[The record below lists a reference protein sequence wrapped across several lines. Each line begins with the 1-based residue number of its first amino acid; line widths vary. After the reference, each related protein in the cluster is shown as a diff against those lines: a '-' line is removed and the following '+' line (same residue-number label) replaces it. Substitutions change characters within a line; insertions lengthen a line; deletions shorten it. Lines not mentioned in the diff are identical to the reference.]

1 MHVALIALDRPNALE
16 VRKANREAHLAHV
29 RASGIVEQAGPFL
42 NAAGE
47 MIGSLLILNV
57 PDMAAAEAFAADD
70 PYAKAG
76 LFESVTLRPWN
87 RVIG

>member
-70 PYAKAG
+70 PYAKAD

>member
-47 MIGSLLILNV
+47 MIGSLLILKV

-70 PYAKAG
+70 PYAKAD

>member
-57 PDMAAAEAFAADD
+57 PDMAAAEAFADDD
-70 PYAKAG
+70 PYAKAD

>member
-42 NAAGE
+42 NSAGE

-70 PYAKAG
+70 PYAKAD

>member
-1 MHVALIALDRPNALE
+1 VHVALIALDRPNALE

-42 NAAGE
+42 NSAGE

-70 PYAKAG
+70 PYAKAD

>member
-1 MHVALIALDRPNALE
+1 MHVALIALDRPNALK

-70 PYAKAG
+70 PYAKAD

>member
-70 PYAKAG
+70 PYAKAD
-76 LFESVTLRPWN
+76 LFESVALRPWN